1 MNDYF
6 LSVQLHYFGFNFADI
21 ISYEFFD
28 VPKGLKQA
36 VMTMKRVTCF
46 FCCKPRVYCGAC
58 PEHSVAAGLPAR
70 SGEPGWWSLLW
81 WWSQVSSL
89 EACIP

>member
-28 VPKGLKQA
+28 VPKRLKQA
-36 VMTMKRVTCF
+36 VMTN
-46 FCCKPRVYCGAC
+46 
-58 PEHSVAAGLPAR
+58 EAGYLF
-70 SGEPGWWSLLW
+70 LL
-81 WWSQVSSL
+81 L
-89 EACIP
+89 